1 MTLLLQNRQRARK
14 INLRAL
20 RKITRYLLENLLE
33 QNQFELAI
41 HLVSPSEIAALNET
55 FLQHHGPT
63 DVISFDY
70 GKTKNKLRGEIFI
83 CLEVAVK
90 QARQFRATW
99 PSELMRYI
107 IHGILHLE
115 GFDDL
120 YPPARKQ
127 MKRRENLLL
136 QKLHFQFSF
145 NQLDA
150 KKSSHK

>member
-1 MTLLLQNRQRARK
+1 MILLVQNRQRARK
-14 INLRAL
+14 INLREL
-20 RKITRYLLENLLE
+20 RKITVYLLETLLE

-70 GKTKNKLRGEIFI
+70 GETKNQVRGEIFI

-90 QARQFRATW
+90 QAKQFRATW

-107 IHGILHLE
+107 VHGILHLE
-115 GFDDL
+115 GFNDL
-120 YPPARKQ
+120 QPPARKQ

-136 QKLHFQFSF
+136 QKLHSKFSL

-150 KKSSHK
+150 KKNRS